1 MALGSAWVYW
11 ASADTQGQRGYASNS
26 VSLNIPPKSLFAIAA
41 LNEFFTNSS
50 GGSGQATIDRYQLRD
65 LPNNK
70 DFPVQDL
77 NSPVYYNGDG
87 NVIFISFMITA
98 YAQAAGSFF
107 SNGANA
113 NGTFLVEAW
122 D

>member
-11 ASADTQGQRGYASNS
+11 ASADTQGSRGYAYNS
-26 VSLNIPPKSLFAIAA
+26 VSLRIPPKSLFAIAA

-50 GGSGQATIDRYQLRD
+50 GGSGQATVDSYQLRKPD
-65 LPNNK
+65 GTDDDPKPLG
-70 DFPVQDL
+70 
-77 NSPVYYNGDG
+77 SPVYYNGDG
-87 NVIFISFMITA
+87 NVIAITFQIVA